1 MAFCTKCGAELKKDA
16 VFCTQCG
23 ARVAPETP
31 VPKTPVPETPAP
43 KAPAPETP
51 VPESQASTA
60 REPIPSAPAAPGKKA
75 GASKRMLIMAAIALL
90 VAIAGVAIAAFL
102 VTQQAKSDARDEQ
115 TSLWLDYGAQT
126 ERWLEDM
133 DDRQERLILTAGEE
147 TELDSALER
156 IETDLSREL
165 DWDSA
170 DTPEEAEAIAQEAVE
185 TQKQDLERRMDD
197 IGRANEG
204 QVRTLRAQLEGEE
217 LAWAVDSDLTEIET
231 LRGEVDAKAAA
242 GDYRGAWEALGQWQD
257 AALRASTAP
266 RGFNVSMAWYDL
278 SDYPTVRAELSVTD
292 GGGRFVSGLGQD
304 AFYVNERRSAGGSFT
319 RRPVT
324 RVSFDA
330 IENNYG
336 DRFGERYLVEFE
348 VEDGRSFDERFYLDF
363 QVRADDGRGGVASGC
378 AVEPED
384 FFEQKYYKFLK
395 ASLDCQ
401 TKGERN
407 LLESGVITTNSESYS
422 NHDCL
427 AWQSEETIRTN
438 GPGSDNSDIFEEL
451 TDYEVLEVRKD
462 GDGYILYGLC
472 ELDVS
477 QTKTYDRCREKE
489 KEVIAAQYGDIL
501 DENAT
506 FWIEESIYNYEK
518 LTLIRDTDGKW
529 KFHTR
534 VYERPSGSGSAYGI
548 NEVYQISMQ

>member
-1 MAFCTKCGAELKKDA
+1 MAFCTKCGAELKKGA

-31 VPKTPVPETPAP
+31 IPESQAPKT
-43 KAPAPETP
+43 PAPETP
-51 VPESQASTA
+51 IPESQVPTA
-60 REPIPSAPAAPGKKA
+60 REPSSPAPAAPGKKA
-75 GASKRMLIMAAIALL
+75 GASKRTLIIAAIALA

-102 VTQQAKSDARDEQ
+102 VTQMAKSDARDEQ

-126 ERWLEDM
+126 EQWLADM

-147 TELDSALER
+147 TELDSAQER
-156 IETDLSREL
+156 IRTDLAREL

-170 DTPEEAEAIAQEAVE
+170 DTPEEAQAAAQEAVE

-197 IGRANEG
+197 IDRANEG
-204 QVRTLRAQLEGEE
+204 QVRTLRTQLEGED
-217 LAWAVDSDLTEIET
+217 LPWAVDSDLTEIET
-231 LRGEVDAKAAA
+231 LRADVDAKTSA

-266 RGFNVSMAWYDL
+266 RGFAVSVAWYDL
-278 SDYPTVRAELSVTD
+278 SDYPTVRVDLGVTD
-292 GGGRFVSGLGQD
+292 GGGNFVSGLGQD
-304 AFYVNERRSAGGSFT
+304 AFYVNERRSVGGSFT

-324 RVSFDA
+324 RVSYQA
-330 IENNYG
+330 AVNSIS
-336 DRFGERYLVEFE
+336 GERSGECYRVEFE
-348 VEDGRSFDERFYLDF
+348 VEDGSSFDERFYLDF
-363 QVRADDGRGGVASGC
+363 QVRADDGRGGVVSGC

-384 FFEQKYYKFLK
+384 FFKQKYYKFLM
-395 ASLDCQ
+395 AGLDCQ

-438 GPGSDNSDIFEEL
+438 GPGSDNSGISEEL
-451 TDYEVLEVRKD
+451 TNYEVLEVRRD

-477 QTKTYDRCREKE
+477 QTKAYDRCREKE
-489 KEVIAAQYGDIL
+489 KEVIAAQYGQV
-501 DENAT
+501 DENTT
-506 FWIEESIYNYEK
+506 FWIEENIYNYEK
-518 LTLIRDTDGKW
+518 LTLIRDTDGQW

-548 NEVYQISMQ
+548 NEVYEIYMQ